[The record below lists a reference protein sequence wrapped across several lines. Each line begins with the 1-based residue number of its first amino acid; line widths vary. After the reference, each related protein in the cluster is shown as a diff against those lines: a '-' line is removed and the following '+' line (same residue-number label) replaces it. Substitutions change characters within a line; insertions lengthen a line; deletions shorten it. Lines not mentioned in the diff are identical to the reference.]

1 MEAFGKKFF
10 ELRKRRGLTQ
20 KQVAE
25 YLTQRGYAVLNI
37 NISRW
42 EQGRGE
48 PSLGQFFCLCDLYG
62 VHDVLGTFWRRDAL
76 PRINAEGREI
86 IAAVTQAV
94 ELSGLYAPKPAEHRA
109 ISVKLFDLPVSAG
122 TGQFLD
128 SEQYEMIEAD
138 NVPAGTDFA
147 LRVAGDSMEPRFTN
161 GQIVWVHEQ
170 QDLENGQ
177 IGVFAL
183 NGDAYVKKLETVD
196 GHPQLVSLNKEYAPI
211 EVTEDDSLTVFG
223 RVLS

>member
-1 MEAFGKKFF
+1 MEAFSKKIS
-10 ELRKRRGLTQ
+10 ELRKRRGLSQ
-20 KQVAE
+20 KRVAE
-25 YLTQRGYAVLNI
+25 YLTQRGYRVLHK

-42 EQGRGE
+42 ELGESE

-76 PRINAEGREI
+76 PRINAEGQEI

-94 ELSGLYAPKPAEHRA
+94 ELSGLYSPKQAERHTKM
-109 ISVKLFDLPVSAG
+109 VKLFDLPVSAG

-128 SEQYEMIEAD
+128 SEQYEMIDAD
-138 NVPAGTDFA
+138 NAPAGTDFA
-147 LRVAGDSMEPRFTN
+147 LHVDGDSMEPRFTD

-170 QDLENGQ
+170 NNLEDGQ

-183 NGDAYVKKLETVD
+183 NSDAYIKKLVHEG